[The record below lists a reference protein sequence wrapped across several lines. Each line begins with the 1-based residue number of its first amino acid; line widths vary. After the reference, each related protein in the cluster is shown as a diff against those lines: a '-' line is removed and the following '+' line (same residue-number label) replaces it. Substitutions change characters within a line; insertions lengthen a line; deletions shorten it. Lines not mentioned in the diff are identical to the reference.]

1 MKKRFLSALLA
12 LSMIFSVAPIM
23 PVAEATWDKSNV
35 CAGASFKVNASGQV
49 TDLSV
54 TFGDNIDKSSPVY
67 VIVAVDNNE
76 DAREAEI
83 EDFKDQIDGERGDV
97 GGVPYFVYKMEQG
110 QAGTVNM
117 GSYFQYSLGNFSST
131 GYETGNE
138 ELTLDIF
145 KEYLEG
151 DEYDADAGLPIVF
164 MVYADGNDT
173 TKTTTSTM
181 KIKVGEANDITVDEN
196 GVATVDNGGGGGGG
210 DTATE
215 LTYTTTGM
223 PSAGA
228 TIADSIFGISADSG
242 SASLSVTW
250 EGGASGEFQPGQNYT
265 ATLTASPG
273 SGTTF
278 DGSITADVSALE
290 TAFGSS
296 NVSPTDATHVTVTI
310 KIPQIEIENVVI
322 TGLNDTYTAG
332 DTTPTLA
339 VGTVTPPEPTVTKVT
354 QTGSVATAGSQTFTI
369 TLEIASADQTGYKF
383 TSSTTANSNL
393 NGWSV
398 VSNTATQL
406 VAKKTVTVN
415 AATTPIT
422 ALNITADA
430 PVVGGTPSNS
440 ASTTDS
446 TYSILSDVEWIDDST
461 NTTATTFEYG
471 KSYTLNVPVQADSSH
486 TFAANPTV
494 TFNTTET
501 GGWDADATV
510 ATWTVNMPSVPTISS
525 VTGYDYFDNN
535 DVEITFSDAIVGYTG
550 LQVHGQSVSGTLS
563 GDKKKIT
570 IDKDDFKTVVEAVK
584 NSGNTLVAPF
594 AEENWTVSL
603 VLDGNGTT
611 PTTFTTQKVKNTTP
625 YVKITSDSLNMTAG
639 GTAASTTVIPVT
651 KGSVALAVTD
661 SDTGHLKQVNW
672 TNSGAGTLGSSTN
685 KNNTITLTDG
695 QVAEIKAE
703 FEYYTKSELVVTKTG
718 NGSYTVNNGTSDIT
732 TNGTADH
739 YDIWADETYTITAT
753 AVDQNY
759 VSTFTGADAAVDLS
773 SKPKTATGTIATPAA
788 NKSVTLAFTARTAP
802 TLTPATQSYAQ
813 QGTGYASVTRG
824 PMVTL
829 NDYLGGVTS
838 ISATT
843 GAPAISPTSSTTD
856 GQAFTI
862 TAAAMEAAN
871 PGTYTYT
878 FNFQEGY
885 TLNYTLTITGTVT
898 VTSVSN
904 PTGPFAHGDD
914 FNLTG
919 FSFVVNDNG
928 TAKTYT
934 YNGTSWTESYG
945 ATTNTNFDMDAA
957 GYTFDLSGGSS
968 VSTANQSW
976 SAFKTW
982 AESKKTRHDTRLSTT
997 INTGAQITV
1006 TSPSGKTATSSA
1018 LSVGTKEITVTP
1030 SKTTAINK
1038 VYDGTTDV
1046 EQITGTIATGLV
1058 DDDNLTVNANGFPNA
1073 AYASADAGTRAVVF
1087 GTPAVTSTNSAAG
1100 NYTFAAIADGTG
1112 VISPRP
1118 IRISTLWTDKH
1129 AQQGVAAFLS
1139 AKTDGAATLT
1149 ANSATT
1155 TLASHS
1161 GTNNDI
1167 NHVITLENDTAN
1179 GKYLPVENLSI
1190 TYSYKYSTVTTGD
1203 SVDANVEISD
1213 LACSNSNY
1221 DVKFDNGTATKAG
1234 QHGYIEKRTIQSIS
1248 ATISKDT
1255 YYYTDNLADV
1265 SIEVTYSDDP
1275 TNPVTYTYSTSGASS
1290 IPSNIEVKWDSASGA
1305 AVTPN
1310 GALNVP
1316 DHNNKKLYIYD
1327 KDDTSKYNNSITITV
1342 NPIPVTVDI
1351 TGSVTKTYDKQTT
1364 VDITGTTVGGVTLAS
1379 SMDSSYTA
1387 AVTAAGLTASYIA
1400 SAKGTFSNA
1409 DASTVTNRAVSIA
1422 ANQLT
1427 LTSGASPAVDVANFA
1442 LTPDSHVTG
1451 TINKAK
1457 VTVTAIKNIPSIR
1470 EGAAVTTGTQTA
1482 ISTTGASGQDIEASG
1497 IISGDS
1503 VNIGYSYDYVS
1514 SAWST
1519 VTNSTTGE
1527 KNTVK
1532 ITAVNMPTNTNY
1544 ELAAYTD
1551 GTGTS
1556 VAPHTTTGT
1565 GTIAKR
1571 DLSSITIGSDG
1582 TPTQFKNS
1590 QSTAIVYNGTSNKID
1605 LTGLKVTLSFT
1616 SGGVADGT
1624 DTYVYNPTNDSW
1636 DMTST
1641 ASGVSAQTGIATA
1654 DVPFTL
1660 SSEGSTTNVHTNGA
1674 DIVYAMNGGKIK
1686 ATATVDT
1693 SKTGVSTQLVVAKR
1707 PITLTVSNGI
1717 GVNKVYD
1724 NSRNATGTFTFSNT
1738 IGGDGL
1744 GTGDTASDVFDS
1756 AETITGTYDNK
1767 NAGTGKTITFSVA
1780 AFNGTKA
1787 GNYNITIANGSGA
1800 ITQKTLTVTRVG
1812 YIPAITQ
1819 FGSYTAGNQTI
1830 SSAANSKDPT
1840 AKTPYVL
1847 YSGLADGDTVSF
1859 YVSGITYTTPNVA
1872 STAADGDDAPV
1883 TATIAL
1889 TTASST
1895 NYTLDTTSIQYTGTV
1910 NEVKATDITITS
1922 TFTSKEYGDWLD
1934 MDGFAVKVG
1943 YGGNPNNPTH
1953 ETTYTYTASTS
1964 TWSDGTN
1971 TVAYADLPFTLDWGS
1986 YSFGTPTTAGHT
1998 VETNTKHNSVLAGVG
2013 TATVKATLKANE
2025 YAAGNVVKTSDTED
2039 QTVTARK
2046 VTVTPTASG
2055 TLTKVYDGTT
2065 NYTWNNNITYT
2076 VAAVTAGTLDSSI
2089 TLPTVSNATVTYD
2102 SVNATANTDAAA
2114 HATKVTVAATPTL
2127 SDATNFVVDGYTATD
2142 LNAEITKRPLTLTEI
2157 TNVPDVQQYASDYA
2171 SAHPGSAV
2179 SPTQAKF
2186 DTFDTTNNKGLYTSD
2201 VVGVT
2206 YSYAYD
2212 KNTDTATPMT
2222 ATANITGITFDTAHA
2237 AANNNYNLTV
2247 AGNTQTVNIV
2257 SRTESLIATLPS
2269 QLSSG
2274 NAKYND
2280 TLDLTGLTVAV
2291 YYDGALDK
2299 TYTAA
2304 QDGTGAVTWNDGSN
2318 AVAAADLP
2326 FTLEWNEATKNG
2338 VAAGDIRLTDNS
2350 ANKLSV
2356 PAHNG
2361 NKIKAVSKNS
2371 NTVTALTAEA
2381 KVNPIEITAI
2391 TAALGAGASI
2401 DKTYDGT
2408 LAVETADAAN
2418 ITYSST
2424 NVLAADAANVVIS
2437 ATPKY
2442 TYKDVY
2448 QNTSNPIVFENP
2460 TLTDDY
2466 NGNYALA
2473 PAAAVSTSTIKGTI
2487 TKKAVTVEY
2496 VYAESVPAQTSA
2508 TDPVVKTVTNAHVGT
2523 TMLTNYKSASSG
2535 TVKLANGTDFASGE
2549 ASHYTFRYTVTYAE
2563 SVLNQLANK
2572 AVSVTVTPNETMTD
2586 NDANYPLS
2594 NYSISYQIAAD
2605 QQGYVL
2611 ANEPSSFTV
2620 SPPVAAQSN
2629 YTHGD
2634 KLNLA
2639 GLSITVNYTNSSS
2652 STYTVVADGAG
2663 YKWDTPLAGVSVKIG
2678 DVDITSDAA
2687 LSGNAHH
2694 TNMNGK
2700 AITVTVDGLSDSK
2713 TGGTLTVAQRELTPV
2728 ITVGDA
2734 TKLTKT
2740 YDGNADVDTNANITV
2755 AVKETIP
2762 TFGGTP
2768 DDVGF
2773 SATYAYEDKDVNYTG
2788 GAVGDKMI
2796 NIAPTLTGTD
2806 SGNYKIAAAY
2816 EGGTGTTV
2824 TSNQLTGKI
2833 DQFSIDVEKIN
2844 NATFTATRNDAS
2856 TKTNATPIA
2865 TTDYTIDAAA
2875 SSAATLPDANPSITY
2890 NYEFDKVTDITTT
2903 EKVTVTPVTGVL
2915 TDTNYKVIGSAYD
2928 TNTGVVQGKTI
2939 SGIEITTQPK
2949 VGTADYGAGQN
2960 VYGDT
2965 ADLSGMKVTVTYS
2978 DTTTEVVD
2986 YNSPAWTSLDLKIA
3000 DDSGIKAGDTLYAAG
3015 ANNSNGKTVKVSDA
3029 TGTNTDESDPF
3040 VVLTRRVNVTSTAT
3054 PAVTRE
3060 WTDDTDTTVD
3070 TTSATGTTITAAI
3083 DGTQPNEG
3091 LLAADAAATLEGTPV
3106 YAYADGAVGT
3116 NKTLTYT
3123 TGLTLS
3129 LNNGQYTII
3138 ANNLQGDI
3146 TPKTI
3151 KVTVIP
3157 TNLKV
3162 NQYSLAT
3169 GDLTVFPMPAS
3180 VNQSAA
3186 TSGGSLSFDPNETT
3200 LTLPSD
3206 IKFKATV
3213 KIGADQHKTKGTYT
3227 LTAAADTDSD
3237 GVSDAATTSGTAYST
3252 YEWTVEGNNGNYTF
3266 EWQDAVV
3273 TVEEDKIT
3281 NFSIKTPPTAMT
3293 SEKTYGDTLSFEGLV
3308 VTMKTKSGDE
3318 YDVPWSDQDAWTAA
3332 GLSTPYIVGGV
3343 STVATDPK
3351 NGYSKLKTADNG
3363 KKIGVTCSQLNNV
3376 QRQTSQTLTVNKKP
3390 ITINLSATDISKTY
3404 DAQTALTAD
3413 NLTTL
3418 EGGLSVSDSTSLVTG
3433 DTVSSWGTLSGNY
3446 YLADGTTATKNHH
3459 KDATN
3464 AGAEKAKLDTI
3475 TPVIMDGT
3483 TNVTNEYDITQPN
3496 AITGTINPL
3505 AVNVTV
3511 GAVPPIGHN
3520 TDPAADK
3527 TVNIDPIYSQNPY
3540 ESTVSVTLT
3549 GTYESIATVSD
3560 NVQVD
3565 IEKTE
3570 NGNDYGNYTFSF
3582 SDTPKTGRVINP
3594 SIGAIKVL
3602 AAPELEYTH
3611 GDNPFDLAT
3620 LSLEVTTVDSAG
3632 GGQTVVMTRQADGS
3646 WTVGQDATTHENF
3659 KFGGVENITTFAD
3672 DAAMKDALDM
3682 KFYIVKDATETEITP
3697 GLKLRRDRDDGGTF
3711 VVKGGSVTA
3720 TNNVTTNVT
3729 VNQATISGANAVYA
3743 DGKTA
3748 ADITKVYDGDT
3759 TIAQQSYIVY
3769 NINPAADVK
3778 FRQPS
3783 DAVTDDVKI
3792 TPISGQSPAQYA
3804 NKNAEYTG
3812 ATPADKTITVDSSK
3826 LELTGN
3832 DADNYKLADNLNVT
3846 VNVAGQITK
3855 KDLNIAINSV
3865 PPKFLGSDPTVNLT
3879 SSNFTA
3885 TGFVNG
3891 EDSNTIGLTIT
3902 ATYSSTATVGTNIGV
3917 TYAQSHDSA
3926 KDTEYNNYNITLT
3939 GTPDGTVTNYPVTSI
3954 TITALPENRYVHLDS
3969 LDLTGMTVELTYQI
3983 TDTATEVHTYV
3994 HDGANWTEGGNPA
4007 TPAFALS
4014 WTGTTNAAGP
4024 SNSISLA
4031 DTGTTGAS
4039 AKNLQGTLDSDSS
4052 KLTTSITATSTIAST
4067 TAGGAPVSVA
4077 SDAATGGLGAN
4088 GKISVGKRPLT
4099 LTVAGDV
4106 TKVYDGTDAYNHSGA
4121 GTKANFTLA
4130 NAMGG
4135 DVSVDETATAEN
4147 IKFAGKDVDDTVIA
4161 TVVQPLTVGTIVL
4174 KGDDKDYYIVPAGD
4188 DVTNNTTGEIKA
4200 RKIKVTKVNNDLDV
4214 SLGSDKYRV
4223 LTNLEEAAS
4232 DEAATGYVI
4241 TADNAPTTDTDFWP
4255 IVDNDVV
4262 KLNLPYYYNV
4272 TSMDEEN
4279 ESAPVVF
4286 GTYTAPGAATP
4297 TKFTWD
4303 NTNYDVTLALNQT
4316 AAITNGE
4323 VASITLT
4330 GPDKNEYTHGEQIDF
4345 KGAVVTVTYAGNSD
4359 LNPRFERYTYD
4370 DNTGR
4375 WDLVRNNVAQPAH
4388 DGTLPNTI
4396 KFTLGA
4402 PTNGSDKIDVTA
4414 PDPIATPPT
4423 TILLIDD
4430 VNGEDVLGTEGKQL
4444 YVSYDKGDV
4453 HLNTAPTDEQ
4463 TIVAEPIEV
4472 TLDVGNYVD
4481 GGAIETGYEIEKNYD
4496 GTNAVSADD
4505 FKKLHI
4511 TDNLADMIYDDVYDD
4526 TDRVAILP
4534 AYEAKPTLTSLF
4546 AVTEPSAVF
4555 KEGKN
4560 VKLDGTGNVIDQPIE
4575 LADGS
4580 YTIMKTDVNP
4590 AVASKH
4596 YKLKVVNNAVGKIV
4610 PKEIDVEVRVPNVGI
4625 NSSAAITKAN
4635 LAIVDTKP
4643 ATDADKALGYVYSDG
4658 LVAADLGS
4666 ITAAYNLKYANTSVA
4681 GDVTGE
4687 DKFNFTDGAK
4697 LSIDGDTDGVK
4708 NYKPHA
4714 VTYLGAV
4721 TGITNI
4727 VIKTQP
4733 TDAEYKS
4740 GEDLDPTDLVV
4751 TITSGGQD
4759 IDVPYSTDPDSQW
4772 QKLGLEIVGT
4782 DKNGDPIDDTTPLKV
4797 KNNDD
4802 QGKQHFAVKAGDVST
4817 AAGDTID
4824 VTIEKRPINVVIDR
4838 DLTPDL
4844 DKQYDGKSDVTQTVT
4859 LKLDPPAG
4867 TTYPA
4872 DVTAGTIAPADFKYV
4887 DAEDNDAKGA
4897 SNTAYTVKP
4906 LAVPTFTDADLNS
4919 EYELVYTGTDTGKI
4933 DKRTLAVTIKDAGIK
4948 STAGADVSRTGIGY
4962 SDTTA
4967 NGKYTIAGID
4977 DATKALIA
4985 ADGVTIKYTGKYPE
4999 PVTVGTDEVVTLT
5012 TAEVEGDNADN
5023 YQLVDPTATG
5033 DVTKAAAGGGGGGG
5047 GGSTNSLT
5055 IHYENE
5061 DGTAGDD
5068 VSKIEAPLGTEPAN
5082 LIGVIKTKIKDMT
5095 VLWSSDNEKVATV
5108 DENGI
5113 VTFVG
5118 EGTATITAVSKQTK
5132 SLKDTVLIEVAA
5144 KAEPDATPEPTE
5156 KPDDSDS
5163 ERKHERVR
5171 DSLITKTML
5180 NPYIVGYDDYVFGPE
5195 LPISREELSA
5205 IFARLIANNLYMDQ
5219 DYDTSFPDVPEKW
5232 SKSYIGYLEG
5242 FNVVTGYEDGN
5253 FRPEN
5258 YITRAEMAV
5267 MMAKAEGYDITPD
5280 ISADEVD
5287 FPDVDDGYAT
5297 WSAAK
5302 AIQILSDLGI
5312 MSGYT
5317 DGTFRPG
5324 QPITRAETV
5333 ATVNRV
5339 LAAQEVASYDVLP
5352 SDVTDAHW
5360 AYNDI
5365 VFAMNHRI
5373 LKDASADPNAF
5384 IWSEEFD
5391 KNMVTITE
5399 KGESTT
5405 EVVTEDETSGE
5416 DAVVPEAT
5424 EAPSDSEQTTT
5435 N

>member
-1 MKKRFLSALLA
+1 M
-12 LSMIFSVAPIM
+12 
-23 PVAEATWDKSNV
+23 
-35 CAGASFKVNASGQV
+35 
-49 TDLSV
+49 
-54 TFGDNIDKSSPVY
+54 
-67 VIVAVDNNE
+67 
-76 DAREAEI
+76 
-83 EDFKDQIDGERGDV
+83 
-97 GGVPYFVYKMEQG
+97 
-110 QAGTVNM
+110 
-117 GSYFQYSLGNFSST
+117 YSQ
-131 GYETGNE
+131 
-138 ELTLDIF
+138 
-145 KEYLEG
+145 
-151 DEYDADAGLPIVF
+151 
-164 MVYADGNDT
+164 
-173 TKTTTSTM
+173 
-181 KIKVGEANDITVDEN
+181 
-196 GVATVDNGGGGGGG
+196 G
-210 DTATE
+210 DT
-215 LTYTTTGM
+215 
-223 PSAGA
+223 
-228 TIADSIFGISADSG
+228 
-242 SASLSVTW
+242 
-250 EGGASGEFQPGQNYT
+250 
-265 ATLTASPG
+265 
-273 SGTTF
+273 
-278 DGSITADVSALE
+278 
-290 TAFGSS
+290 
-296 NVSPTDATHVTVTI
+296 
-310 KIPQIEIENVVI
+310 
-322 TGLNDTYTAG
+322 
-332 DTTPTLA
+332 
-339 VGTVTPPEPTVTKVT
+339 
-354 QTGSVATAGSQTFTI
+354 
-369 TLEIASADQTGYKF
+369 
-383 TSSTTANSNL
+383 
-393 NGWSV
+393 
-398 VSNTATQL
+398 
-406 VAKKTVTVN
+406 
-415 AATTPIT
+415 
-422 ALNITADA
+422 
-430 PVVGGTPSNS
+430 
-440 ASTTDS
+440 
-446 TYSILSDVEWIDDST
+446 
-461 NTTATTFEYG
+461 
-471 KSYTLNVPVQADSSH
+471 
-486 TFAANPTV
+486 
-494 TFNTTET
+494 
-501 GGWDADATV
+501 
-510 ATWTVNMPSVPTISS
+510 
-525 VTGYDYFDNN
+525 
-535 DVEITFSDAIVGYTG
+535 
-550 LQVHGQSVSGTLS
+550 
-563 GDKKKIT
+563 
-570 IDKDDFKTVVEAVK
+570 
-584 NSGNTLVAPF
+584 
-594 AEENWTVSL
+594 
-603 VLDGNGTT
+603 
-611 PTTFTTQKVKNTTP
+611 
-625 YVKITSDSLNMTAG
+625 
-639 GTAASTTVIPVT
+639 
-651 KGSVALAVTD
+651 
-661 SDTGHLKQVNW
+661 
-672 TNSGAGTLGSSTN
+672 
-685 KNNTITLTDG
+685 
-695 QVAEIKAE
+695 
-703 FEYYTKSELVVTKTG
+703 
-718 NGSYTVNNGTSDIT
+718 
-732 TNGTADH
+732 
-739 YDIWADETYTITAT
+739 
-753 AVDQNY
+753 
-759 VSTFTGADAAVDLS
+759 
-773 SKPKTATGTIATPAA
+773 
-788 NKSVTLAFTARTAP
+788 
-802 TLTPATQSYAQ
+802 
-813 QGTGYASVTRG
+813 
-824 PMVTL
+824 
-829 NDYLGGVTS
+829 
-838 ISATT
+838 
-843 GAPAISPTSSTTD
+843 
-856 GQAFTI
+856 
-862 TAAAMEAAN
+862 
-871 PGTYTYT
+871 
-878 FNFQEGY
+878 
-885 TLNYTLTITGTVT
+885 
-898 VTSVSN
+898 
-904 PTGPFAHGDD
+904 
-914 FNLTG
+914 
-919 FSFVVNDNG
+919 
-928 TAKTYT
+928 
-934 YNGTSWTESYG
+934 
-945 ATTNTNFDMDAA
+945 
-957 GYTFDLSGGSS
+957 
-968 VSTANQSW
+968 
-976 SAFKTW
+976 
-982 AESKKTRHDTRLSTT
+982 
-997 INTGAQITV
+997 
-1006 TSPSGKTATSSA
+1006 
-1018 LSVGTKEITVTP
+1018 
-1030 SKTTAINK
+1030 
-1038 VYDGTTDV
+1038 
-1046 EQITGTIATGLV
+1046 
-1058 DDDNLTVNANGFPNA
+1058 
-1073 AYASADAGTRAVVF
+1073 
-1087 GTPAVTSTNSAAG
+1087 
-1100 NYTFAAIADGTG
+1100 
-1112 VISPRP
+1112 
-1118 IRISTLWTDKH
+1118 
-1129 AQQGVAAFLS
+1129 
-1139 AKTDGAATLT
+1139 
-1149 ANSATT
+1149 
-1155 TLASHS
+1155 
-1161 GTNNDI
+1161 
-1167 NHVITLENDTAN
+1167 
-1179 GKYLPVENLSI
+1179 
-1190 TYSYKYSTVTTGD
+1190 
-1203 SVDANVEISD
+1203 
-1213 LACSNSNY
+1213 
-1221 DVKFDNGTATKAG
+1221 
-1234 QHGYIEKRTIQSIS
+1234 
-1248 ATISKDT
+1248 
-1255 YYYTDNLADV
+1255 
-1265 SIEVTYSDDP
+1265 
-1275 TNPVTYTYSTSGASS
+1275 
-1290 IPSNIEVKWDSASGA
+1290 
-1305 AVTPN
+1305 
-1310 GALNVP
+1310 
-1316 DHNNKKLYIYD
+1316 
-1327 KDDTSKYNNSITITV
+1327 
-1342 NPIPVTVDI
+1342 
-1351 TGSVTKTYDKQTT
+1351 
-1364 VDITGTTVGGVTLAS
+1364 
-1379 SMDSSYTA
+1379 
-1387 AVTAAGLTASYIA
+1387 
-1400 SAKGTFSNA
+1400 
-1409 DASTVTNRAVSIA
+1409 
-1422 ANQLT
+1422 
-1427 LTSGASPAVDVANFA
+1427 
-1442 LTPDSHVTG
+1442 
-1451 TINKAK
+1451 
-1457 VTVTAIKNIPSIR
+1457 
-1470 EGAAVTTGTQTA
+1470 
-1482 ISTTGASGQDIEASG
+1482 
-1497 IISGDS
+1497 
-1503 VNIGYSYDYVS
+1503 
-1514 SAWST
+1514 
-1519 VTNSTTGE
+1519 
-1527 KNTVK
+1527 
-1532 ITAVNMPTNTNY
+1532 
-1544 ELAAYTD
+1544 
-1551 GTGTS
+1551 
-1556 VAPHTTTGT
+1556 
-1565 GTIAKR
+1565 
-1571 DLSSITIGSDG
+1571 
-1582 TPTQFKNS
+1582 
-1590 QSTAIVYNGTSNKID
+1590 
-1605 LTGLKVTLSFT
+1605 
-1616 SGGVADGT
+1616 
-1624 DTYVYNPTNDSW
+1624 
-1636 DMTST
+1636 
-1641 ASGVSAQTGIATA
+1641 
-1654 DVPFTL
+1654 
-1660 SSEGSTTNVHTNGA
+1660 
-1674 DIVYAMNGGKIK
+1674 IVYAMNGGKIRAK
-1686 ATATVDT
+1686 TTDWQSNPIQSDSTAITVT
-1693 SKTGVSTQLVVAKR
+1693 KR
-1707 PITLTVSNGI
+1707 PITLTVSNGT
-1717 GVNKVYD
+1717 GVDKVYD
-1724 NSRNATGTFTFSNT
+1724 NSTNATGTFTFSNT

-1744 GTGDTASDVFDS
+1744 GTGDSASDVFTG
-1756 AETITGTYDNK
+1756 AETITGTYDSK
-1767 NAGTGKTITFSVA
+1767 NAGTGKTITFTA
-1780 AFNGTKA
+1780 DAFNGTKA
-1787 GNYNITIANGSGA
+1787 GNYNITIANGSGD
-1800 ITQKTLTVTRVG
+1800 ITPKTLTVTHVG

-1819 FGSYTAGNQTI
+1819 FGLYTAGNQTI
-1830 SSAANSKDPT
+1830 SSAANSKDTT

-1847 YSGLADGDTVSF
+1847 YSGLASGDTVSF

-1883 TATIAL
+1883 TASVSL
-1889 TTASST
+1889 TTINSGNT
-1895 NYTLDTTSIQYTGTV
+1895 NYTLDTTGITYTGTV

-1934 MDGFAVKVG
+1934 MDGFVVKVG
-1943 YGGNPNNPTH
+1943 YGGNPSNPTH
-1953 ETTYTYTASTS
+1953 ETTYTYQASSGKWSDDDTTYDIEYTNLPFEL
-1964 TWSDGTN
+1964 TWSG
-1971 TVAYADLPFTLDWGS
+1971 ATLGAPS
-1986 YSFGTPTTAGHT
+1986 TTGHT

-2013 TATVKATLKANE
+2013 TATVTATLKASE

-2046 VTVTPTASG
+2046 VTVTPTIITG
-2055 TLTKVYDGTT
+2055 DKLTKVYDGTT
-2065 NYTWNNNITYT
+2065 NYTWNDNITYT

-2102 SVNATANTDAAA
+2102 SANATANTDAAA

-2142 LNAEITKRPLTLTEI
+2142 LNAEITKRPLTLTGI

-2179 SPTQAKF
+2179 SPTQATF
-2186 DTFDTTNNKGLYTSD
+2186 DAFDTTNNTGLYTSD

-2206 YSYAYD
+2206 YSYVYD

-2237 AANNNYNLTV
+2237 AANNNYTLT
-2247 AGNTQTVNIV
+2247 AADKTQAVNIV
-2257 SRTESLIATLPS
+2257 SRTVSLIATLPS

-2291 YYDGALDK
+2291 YYDGTLDK
-2299 TYTAA
+2299 TYIAA
-2304 QDGTGAVTWNDGSN
+2304 QDGTGAVTWNNGSN
-2318 AVAAADLP
+2318 AVTAADLP
-2326 FTLEWNEATKNG
+2326 FTLAWNEATKNG
-2338 VAAGDIRLTDNS
+2338 VAAGTISATDNS

-2356 PAHNG
+2356 PAHDG
-2361 NKIKAVSKNS
+2361 NKIKATSKDDTS
-2371 NTVTALTAEA
+2371 VTALTAEA
-2381 KVNPIEITAI
+2381 EVNPIEITAI
-2391 TAALGAGASI
+2391 TATNGGTI
-2401 DKTYDGT
+2401 DKPYDGT

-2424 NVLAADAANVVIS
+2424 DVLAADAATVVIS

-2448 QNTSNPIVFENP
+2448 RNSDNPIVFENP
-2460 TLTDDY
+2460 TLTNDY

-2473 PAAAVSTSTIKGTI
+2473 PAAAVSTTTIKGTI
-2487 TKKAVTVEY
+2487 QAVDVEVEY
-2496 VYAESVPAQTSA
+2496 VYAESTPAQTGA
-2508 TDPVVKTVTNAHVGT
+2508 TAPVEKTATNATVGT

-2535 TVKLANGTDFASGE
+2535 TVVLKTGKTFISGE
-2549 ASHYTFRYTVTYAE
+2549 AAHYKFNYKVSYAAADLDQ
-2563 SVLNQLANK
+2563 STNT
-2572 AVSVTVTPNETMTD
+2572 AVGVTVTPDATTPYSTD
-2586 NDANYPLS
+2586 DSTNYPLS
-2594 NYSISYQIAAD
+2594 NYNISYQIAAD

-2611 ANEPSSFTV
+2611 ANEPSDFAV
-2620 SPPVAAQSN
+2620 SPPTAAQTN

-2634 KLNLA
+2634 KLNLE
-2639 GLSITVNYTNSSS
+2639 GLSITVNYTNGGS

-2678 DVDITSDAA
+2678 SVDITSNAA

-2694 TNMNGK
+2694 KNMSGK

-2713 TGGTLTVAQRELTPV
+2713 TGGTLTVAQKELTPV

-2740 YDGNADVDTNANITV
+2740 YDGDADVDTNANITV
-2755 AVKETIP
+2755 AVKDAAANVAS
-2762 TFGGTP
+2762 FGGT
-2768 DDVGF
+2768 DDMVGF
-2773 SATYAYEDKDVNYTG
+2773 SATYAYEDKNVNYDSTTQT
-2788 GAVGDKMI
+2788 VGDKMI
-2796 NIAPTLTGTD
+2796 NITPTLTGTD
-2806 SGNYKIAAAY
+2806 SGNYTIAAAY
-2816 EGGTGTTV
+2816 DGGAGTTV
-2824 TSNQLTGKI
+2824 TSNKLTGKI
-2833 DQFSIDVEKIN
+2833 DQFSIDVDKIN
-2844 NATFTATRNDAS
+2844 NATFTATRNDES
-2856 TKTNATPIA
+2856 TKTNATPIE
-2865 TTDYTIDAAA
+2865 TTDYTIKTAT

-2890 NYEFDKVTDITTT
+2890 NYEFDKVSDITAT

-2928 TNTGVVQGKTI
+2928 TNTGFVQGKTI
-2939 SGIEITTQPK
+2939 SDIEITTQPK
-2949 VGTADYGAGQN
+2949 IGTSTYGADQN

-2978 DTTTEVVD
+2978 DNTTEVVD
-2986 YNSPAWTSLDLKIA
+2986 YNSTAWTALGLKIA
-3000 DDSGIKAGDTLYAAG
+3000 DDSGIKAGDTLDAAG
-3015 ANNSNGKTVKVSDA
+3015 ANNSNGKTVKVETA
-3029 TGTNTDESDPF
+3029 AGTYSDESDAYI
-3040 VVLTRRVNVTSTAT
+3040 VLPRRVNVTSTAT
-3054 PAVTRE
+3054 PAVRRE
-3060 WTDDTDTTVD
+3060 WTADTDTTVD

-3091 LLAADAAATLEGTPV
+3091 LLAADNAATLEGTPV

-3129 LNNGQYTII
+3129 LNNDQYTII
-3138 ANNLQGDI
+3138 ANDLQGDI

-3162 NQYSLAT
+3162 DQYSLAT
-3169 GDLTVFPMPAS
+3169 GDLTVFAMPAS
-3180 VNQSAA
+3180 VDQSTA
-3186 TSGGSLSFDPNETT
+3186 TSGGSLSFDPDSSA
-3200 LTLPSD
+3200 LALPSA

-3227 LTAAADTDSD
+3227 LTAAAESATAGTS
-3237 GVSDAATTSGTAYST
+3237 VAATKTGDTYST

-3266 EWQDAVV
+3266 EWQDAAV

-3281 NFSIKTPPTAMT
+3281 NFFIKTPPTDMT
-3293 SEKTYGDTLSFEGLV
+3293 TAKTYGDSFSFNGLV
-3308 VTMKTKSGDE
+3308 VTLRTISRNE
-3318 YDVPWSDQDAWTAA
+3318 YDIPWSDQAAWTAA
-3332 GLSTPYIVGGV
+3332 GLSTPYIIGGV
-3343 STVATDPK
+3343 STVETDPK
-3351 NGYSKLKTADNG
+3351 DGYSKLKTADNG

-3390 ITINLSATDISKTY
+3390 ITINLSATDVSKTY
-3404 DAQTALTAD
+3404 DAQTALTAA
-3413 NLTTL
+3413 NLTML
-3418 EGGLSVSDSTSLVTG
+3418 EGGLSITSGTLADG
-3433 DTVSSWGTLSGNY
+3433 DTRSSWGTLSGNY
-3446 YLADGTTATKNHH
+3446 YLADGTTVTKNHH
-3459 KDATN
+3459 NGTGFE
-3464 AGAEKAKLDTI
+3464 GAEKAKLDTI
-3475 TPVIMDGT
+3475 TPVILDGT
-3483 TNVTNEYDITQPN
+3483 TNVTNEYEITQPE
-3496 AITGTINPL
+3496 AITGAINPL
-3505 AVNVTV
+3505 PVTV
-3511 GAVPPIGHN
+3511 TIGAVPPIGHN
-3520 TDPAADK
+3520 TDPNADK
-3527 TVNIDPIYSQNPY
+3527 TVNIDPVYSQNPY

-3565 IEKTE
+3565 IVKTE

-3611 GDNPFDLAT
+3611 GYKPFDLGT

-3646 WTVGQDATTHENF
+3646 WTVGQDATTSENF

-3672 DAAMKDALDM
+3672 DAAMQDALDM

-3697 GLKLRRDRDDGGTF
+3697 GLKLRRDRDNGGTF

-3720 TNNVTTNVT
+3720 TNNTGVTTNVT
-3729 VNQATISGANAVYA
+3729 VNQATISGAKAVYA

-3769 NINPAADVK
+3769 NIDPATDVM
-3778 FRQPS
+3778 FRQPT

-3812 ATPADKTITVDSSK
+3812 ATPADKTIMVDPSK

-3832 DADNYKLADNLNVT
+3832 DADNYKLADDFGVT
-3846 VNVAGQITK
+3846 VNVNGRITR

-3865 PPKFLGSDPTVNLT
+3865 PPKFLGADPAVNLT

-3891 EDSNTIGLTIT
+3891 EDDTTIGLTIT
-3902 ATYSSTATVGTNIGV
+3902 ATYTSTAATGTDSIPV
-3917 TYAQSHDSA
+3917 TYAETYDPA
-3926 KDTEYNNYNITLT
+3926 KATAKNNYDITIT
-3939 GTPDGTVTNYPVTSI
+3939 GTPLGTVTNYPVTGI
-3954 TITALPENRYVHLDS
+3954 RITALPKNEYVHLDS

-4014 WTGTTNAAGP
+4014 WTGTTNAAGQ

-4052 KLTTSITATSTIAST
+4052 KLTTSITATSTIASN

-4077 SDAATGGLGAN
+4077 SDAATGLGAN

-4135 DVSVDETATAEN
+4135 DVSVDETATAAN
-4147 IKFAGKDVDDTVIA
+4147 ITYAGSEVADTKNEDNTIK
-4161 TVVQPLTVGTIVL
+4161 PLNIGTIVL
-4174 KGDDKDYYIVPAGD
+4174 KGNDKDYYIVPAGN
-4188 DVTNNTTGEIKA
+4188 DVTNNTKGEIKA

-4214 SLGSDKYRV
+4214 SLGSDKYGV

-4232 DEAATGYVI
+4232 ATAATGYVI

-4255 IVDNDVV
+4255 IVNNDVV
-4262 KLNLPYYYNV
+4262 KLNLPYYYDV
-4272 TSMDEEN
+4272 ASMDEEKEN
-4279 ESAPVVF
+4279 APVVF
-4286 GTYTAPGAATP
+4286 GPYTAPGAATP
-4297 TKFTWD
+4297 TEFTWD

-4330 GPDKNEYTHGEQIDF
+4330 GPDKNEYTHGEEIDF

-4534 AYEAKPTLTSLF
+4534 AYEAKPTLNSLF

-4797 KNNDD
+4797 KNNDE

-4817 AAGDTID
+4817 DPDDTID
-4824 VTIEKRPINVVIDR
+4824 VNIVKRPINVVIDR

-4906 LAVPTFTDADLNS
+4906 VTTPTFTDADLNS

-5144 KAEPDATPEPTE
+5144 EAEPDATPEPTE

-5163 ERKHERVR
+5163 KRKHERVR

-5405 EVVTEDETSGE
+5405 EVVTEDENSSEDNSSDGAQTSAE

-5424 EAPSDSEQTTT
+5424 EAPYDSEQTTT